1 MHDQQNIKPEEMFTE
16 IPFFQRLDD
25 EFDTNI
31 ATAKTEA
38 MGWKERNQP

>member
-1 MHDQQNIKPEEMFTE
+1 MHRQQNIKSEEIFTD

-31 ATAKTEA
+31 VTAKIEA
-38 MGWKERNQP
+38 VGWKERNHS